1 MPDIDRTRPREL
13 AREQSL
19 SDLEQV
25 VADQEQLRG
34 DQEQAGIDQ
43 AQLAIDGRRS
53 LAVVGDEREGRI
65 LNDRQA
71 RIDRA
76 QVTRDTGQESLD
88 HSQEGRDHQQ
98 QALDETR
105 IQFNLPASEQ
115 RKAPDTT
122 TIESNAIKRAHASTQ
137 RAQAALTRARGAVAR
152 AEAATIRAQE
162 EAASRL

>member
-1 MPDIDRTRPREL
+1 MPNIDRTRPQEL

-19 SDLEQV
+19 TDLGQV

-43 AQLAIDGRRS
+43 AQLEIDGRRN
-53 LAVVGDEREGRI
+53 LAEAGDEREGRI

-98 QALDETR
+98 HALDETR
-105 IQFNLPASEQ
+105 IQFNLPAKEQ
-115 RKAPDTT
+115 PQAPDTT
-122 TIESNAIKRAHASTQ
+122 TIESNAIKRAHAATQ
-137 RAQAALTRARGAVAR
+137 RAQAALARARGAVTR
-152 AEAATIRAQE
+152 AEATTIRAQE
-162 EAASRL
+162 ESASRF